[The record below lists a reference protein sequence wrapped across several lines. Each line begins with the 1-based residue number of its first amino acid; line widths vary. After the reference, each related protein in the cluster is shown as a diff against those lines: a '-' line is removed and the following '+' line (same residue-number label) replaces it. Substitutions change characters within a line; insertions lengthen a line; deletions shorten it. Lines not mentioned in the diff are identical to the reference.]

1 MRIRDVFIA
10 GGAIFAMFFGA
21 GNIVFPIG
29 LGNYFNSDWYSAIFG
44 FCTTG
49 VIVPLLGLISVVFLN
64 ASSDEFF
71 APLDNNLIF
80 RKMALRLS
88 VLVQMIL
95 MLIEGPFG
103 IVPRAL
109 TVGFSGVKAVCPNFP
124 SVVFFAL
131 SCMLLFFFT
140 KRKDKIVP
148 IIGKILTPIK
158 LSLLFILVI
167 FGLYECF
174 SFSSCSVT
182 FSTSAFLNGAVTG
195 YQTYDLPGAI
205 YFASIVMGYFYIN
218 SKNSYSNKCI
228 AGKDF
233 LKRAVCACFISA
245 LLLTI
250 MYFAFAYIS
259 AHYVE
264 ELKGMSQVDMLP
276 RLVELALG
284 DYSKVLFCAIMVVA
298 CLTTSVAAL
307 SVWSRFID
315 KFVGKYNISH
325 TIVISVSL
333 VITFFVSNLGFDG
346 IVANME
352 PVLVVLYPVLILL
365 TIYNLYKSFFGVAK
379 NEN

>member
-1 MRIRDVFIA
+1 MRIRDIFIA

-29 LGNYFNSDWYSAIFG
+29 LGNRFSSDWHSAIFG
-44 FCTTG
+44 FCATG
-49 VIVPLLGLISVVFLN
+49 VVVPLLGLISVVFLN
-64 ASSDEFF
+64 ANSDKFF
-71 APLDNNLIF
+71 APLDNNLIS
-80 RKMALRLS
+80 RKTVLKFS
-88 VLVQMIL
+88 VLIQIVL

-124 SVVFFAL
+124 SVIFFGL
-131 SCMLLFFFT
+131 SCLFLFFLT
-140 KRKDKIVP
+140 KRKEKIVP
-148 IIGKILTPIK
+148 IIGKVLTPIK
-158 LSLLFILVI
+158 LSLLFVLVV

-174 SFSSCSVT
+174 SFSSCGVT
-182 FSTSAFLNGAVTG
+182 FSAGAFFNGAVTG

-218 SKNSYSNKCI
+218 SKNGHNNSI
-228 AGKDF
+228 AAGKDF
-233 LKRAVCACFISA
+233 IKRAVYACFISA

-259 AHYVE
+259 AHYVN
-264 ELKGMSQVDMLP
+264 ELRGMSQVDMLP

-284 DYSKVLFCAIMVVA
+284 EYSKVLFCAIMVVA

-315 KFVGKYNISH
+315 KFVEKYNVSH
-325 TIVISVSL
+325 TFVISVSL
-333 VITFFVSNLGFDG
+333 VITFFISNLGFDG

-352 PVLVVLYPVLILL
+352 PVLVVLYPILILL
-365 TIYNLYKSFFGVAK
+365 TVYNLCKSFFSVSK

>member
-1 MRIRDVFIA
+1 MRVRDVFIA

-29 LGNYFNSDWYSAIFG
+29 LGNYFPSDWYSAIFG

-49 VIVPLLGLISVVFLN
+49 VIVPLLGLISIVFLN
-64 ASSDEFF
+64 ADSDRFF
-71 APLDNNLIF
+71 APLDRNFIAKNTVLKFSILIQ
-80 RKMALRLS
+80 
-88 VLVQMIL
+88 VVL

-109 TVGFSGVKAVCPNFP
+109 TVGFSGVKAMCPGFSP
-124 SVVFFAL
+124 IIFFGL
-131 SCMLLFFFT
+131 SCLFLFFLT
-140 KRKDKIVP
+140 KRKEKIVP
-148 IIGKILTPIK
+148 IIGKVLTPIK
-158 LSLLFILVI
+158 LSLLFVLVI
-167 FGLYECF
+167 FGLYESF
-174 SFSSCSVT
+174 SFSSEDIT
-182 FSTSAFLNGAVTG
+182 FSMDAFFNGAVTG

-205 YFASIVMGYFYIN
+205 YFASIVMGYFYMARDN
-218 SKNSYSNKCI
+218 NGLS
-228 AGKDF
+228 D
-233 LKRAVCACFISA
+233 KRFITKAVCACFISA
-245 LLLTI
+245 FLLTI

-264 ELKGMSQVDMLP
+264 ELRGMSQVDMLP
-276 RLVELALG
+276 KLVELALG
-284 DYSKVLFCAIMVVA
+284 GYSKILFCAIMVVA

-315 KFVGKYNISH
+315 KFVEKYNISH

-333 VITFFVSNLGFDG
+333 VITFFISNLGFDG

-352 PVLVVLYPVLILL
+352 PVLVILYPLLILL
-365 TIYNLYKSFFGVAK
+365 TVYNLCKSFFGVSK